1 MKIQYDVIDLP
12 QRRGGRR
19 SEVVN
24 ALQAFMATQQKNM
37 VLTFDDVSE
46 AKRTCNNLC
55 AFRRV
60 HNLQSAF
67 DYYRVEKSVVILK
80 TKKKGGQSV

>member
-12 QRRGGRR
+12 QRKHGGKQ
-19 SEVVN
+19 SEIIT
-24 ALQAFMATQQKNM
+24 ACKAFMATQQKNM
-37 VLTFDDVSE
+37 VLDCDDVNE
-46 AKRTCNNLC
+46 AKRMTANLT

-67 DYYRVEKSVVILK
+67 EVYRVEKQVVVVK
-80 TKKKGGQSV
+80 TKKKA

>member
-37 VLTFDDVSE
+37 VLDCDNVDE
-46 AKRTCNNLC
+46 AKKACNNLC

-60 HNLQSAF
+60 YNLKSAF
-67 DYYRVEKSVVILK
+67 DYYRVENRVVVLK
-80 TKKKGGQSV
+80 TKKKS

>member
-1 MKIQYDVIDLP
+1 MKIQYDVANLP
-12 QRRGGRR
+12 QRKGGRR
-19 SEVVN
+19 SEIVN

-37 VLTFDDVSE
+37 VLTFDNVNE
-46 AKRTCNNLC
+46 AKKACNNLT

-67 DYYRVEKSVVILK
+67 DYYRVENQVVVLK
-80 TKKKGGQSV
+80 TKKKA